1 MNSCSSVLLSHGFF
15 TLNHSMVKKND
26 KNNKRTFAVVTII
39 LSEWKIKIRKAAFTS
54 LGIDP

>member
-26 KNNKRTFAVVTII
+26 KNNKRTFAGVTII
-39 LSEWKIKIRKAAFTS
+39 LSEWKIKIR
-54 LGIDP
+54 